1 MSYYDHNL
9 NSGERLAADLENG
22 MNMQS
27 QRTAIV
33 TGASSGIGRAT
44 AEALA
49 RAGFKVFGTSRRM
62 TGSTPRNVSMLVCD
76 VTDDASVHSLVSTVL
91 SEAGRI
97 DVLVNNAGIGL
108 IGGAEESSAAQA
120 QAMFDVNVFGVIRM
134 TNAVL
139 PIMRKQR
146 SGRIINLSSVL
157 GFIPAPFSAL
167 YSSTKH
173 ALEGYT
179 ESLDHELR
187 AHAIRAILIQPAYT
201 KTAFDQNAVSP
212 DRPLPAYEIA
222 RLHST
227 AVIQEAMKTAD
238 DPGSVAD
245 SIVKAA
251 IAAKP
256 KKRYTVG
263 KLASRLSLLR
273 RFVPA
278 SAFDKS
284 LRKQLGLDRV

>member
-1 MSYYDHNL
+1 
-9 NSGERLAADLENG
+9 
-22 MNMQS
+22 MNVNA

-33 TGASSGIGRAT
+33 TGAASGIGRAS
-44 AEALA
+44 AEALV

-62 TGSTPRNVSMLVCD
+62 TASGPGNVSMLVCD
-76 VTDDASVHSLVSTVL
+76 VTDDAAVNSLVSTVL
-91 SEAGRI
+91 SQTGRI

-108 IGGAEESSAAQA
+108 IGGAEESSAEQA
-120 QAMFDVNVFGVIRM
+120 RAMFDVNVFGVIRM

-146 SGRIINLSSVL
+146 SGRILNLSSVL
-157 GFIPAPFSAL
+157 GFIPSPFSAL

-187 AHAIRAILIQPAYT
+187 AHGVRAILIEPAYT

-212 DRPLPAYEIA
+212 DQPLPAYEMA
-222 RLHST
+222 RLNAT
-227 AVIQEAMKTAD
+227 TVIQEAMKTAD
-238 DPGSVAD
+238 DPRLVAD
-245 SIVKAA
+245 VIVKAA
-251 IAAKP
+251 TAAKP

-263 KLASRLSLLR
+263 KLASQLSLLR

-278 SAFDKS
+278 FAFDKS

>member
-1 MSYYDHNL
+1 
-9 NSGERLAADLENG
+9 
-22 MNMQS
+22 MNMHS
-27 QRTAIV
+27 KPTAIV
-33 TGASSGIGRAT
+33 TGASSGIGRAS
-44 AEALA
+44 AEALL
-49 RAGFKVFGTSRRM
+49 RAGFKVFGTSRRV
-62 TGSTPRNVSMLVCD
+62 TGSGPNHVSMLVCD

-108 IGGAEESSAAQA
+108 IGGAEESSAEQA
-120 QAMFDVNVFGVIRM
+120 RMMFDVNVFGVIRM

-167 YSSTKH
+167 YSSTKY

-187 AHAIRAILIQPAYT
+187 ALAIRAILMEPAYI
-201 KTAFDQNAVSP
+201 KTAFDQNAVAP
-212 DRPLPAYEIA
+212 DRPLPAYEMA
-222 RLHST
+222 RLNAT
-227 AVIQEAMKTAD
+227 TVIGEAMKTAD
-238 DPGSVAD
+238 DPRSVAD
-245 SIVKAA
+245 VVVKAA
-251 IAAKP
+251 TAAKP
-256 KKRYTVG
+256 KNRYTVG

-278 SAFDKS
+278 SVFDKS
-284 LRKQLGLDRV
+284 LRKQLGLEQV